1 MTRTAHGITALV
13 ALLLAAGCTS
23 GGTAEPILTPAARSS
38 APSAA
43 AETTRTPAAPPLALS
58 PLPPVPPLPP
68 APSLTLPPP
77 PPPPAAKPPKPPTPP
92 RPAPLR
98 RPVIT
103 VDGLGPYRVG
113 TTAADLVRAGRLV
126 RVGPGVDSACEVWYR
141 ATPPYAPALGVVQI
155 HDGVLRSLSVNTRKY
170 ATSSGARVG
179 MTLDDLRRI
188 YGAGRLVR
196 LDNPYEGP
204 DGWSVRAGDRAVVF
218 VFDPNNWDKIRD
230 IVAGLR
236 VAAEGAV
243 TDGEYYAC

>member
-23 GGTAEPILTPAARSS
+23 GGTAEPIPTPAARSS

-58 PLPPVPPLPP
+58 PLPPVPP

-77 PPPPAAKPPKPPTPP
+77 PPAATPPKPPKPPTPP